1 MCGLAGFATLG
12 SADRTARLLDE
23 ALTRLHHRGPDDRG
37 SHHIQCGHAAV
48 GLGHT
53 RLSIIDLSSGGH
65 QPMQTQDGRLSVVFN
80 GEIYN
85 YKELRAELAADG
97 LSFRSES
104 DTEVLLQGWIRWG
117 KDVLPRLVG
126 MFAFA
131 IVDTRSRTLSLAR
144 DPFGIK
150 PLFVARA
157 AWGWCFASELPAC
170 VALRNSGAE
179 LNLQRT
185 TDYLLHGDYDS
196 SEDTFIAGI
205 HHLAPG
211 HLQTISLDDCSI
223 VEHRRWWAPDIVQQG
238 RPRLAD
244 AAEQLRALFI
254 DSVRLHLRSDVPL
267 GAALSG
273 GIDSSA
279 VVYAMRKLE
288 PDAPLHTFSFIARG
302 SMVSEENWIQ
312 AANAGVT
319 ATPHRV
325 EIDPSEMARDL
336 DDVILA
342 QGEPFGSTSI
352 YAQYRVFKLAREA
365 GIKVTLDGQG
375 ADELLGGY
383 IGYPGPRIQSL
394 LDRGDIVGAWSFL
407 KHWSQWP
414 GRERDY
420 AVRATVGQYLQG
432 PVYQTLRRLKWRKAA
447 LMTPMWLDGE
457 QLKERGV
464 QLGFPRQLP
473 DPWPRGRRMTAELA
487 LSATRRGLPA
497 LLRHADRNSM
507 RFSIESR
514 VPFLTQQLATFL
526 FSLPEDYLVSPEGRT
541 KHIFRIAM
549 RGIVPDEILERR
561 DKIGFAT
568 PERDWLLALSGQA
581 REWLQDAQLVS
592 FLRLPPMLREFDAM
606 LAGQV
611 PFSWQAWRWINF
623 CRWYV
628 RVLQPLSAR

>member
-1 MCGLAGFATLG
+1 
-12 SADRTARLLDE
+12 
-23 ALTRLHHRGPDDRG
+23 
-37 SHHIQCGHAAV
+37 
-48 GLGHT
+48 
-53 RLSIIDLSSGGH
+53 
-65 QPMQTQDGRLSVVFN
+65 MQTPDGALSLIFN

-85 YKELRAELAADG
+85 YKEIRAELKAHGVA
-97 LSFRSES
+97 FRSES
-104 DTEVLLQGWIRWG
+104 DTEVLLQGWGCWG

-131 IVDTRSRTLSLAR
+131 LVDTRSRTLTLAR

-157 AWGWCFASELPAC
+157 DWGWCFASELPAC
-170 VALRNSGAE
+170 VALRNAGAD
-179 LNLQRT
+179 LNLQRA

-196 SEDTFIAGI
+196 NEDTFIAGV

-211 HLQTISLDDCSI
+211 YFQTISLDDGSV
-223 VEHRRWWAPDIVQQG
+223 VEHRRWWAPSVVQQG
-238 RPRLAD
+238 RPRLED
-244 AAEQLRALFI
+244 AAAQLRELFL

-279 VVYAMRKLE
+279 VVYAMRRLE

-302 SMVSEENWIQ
+302 SSVSEETWID
-312 AANAGVT
+312 AANAGVA

-325 EIDPSEMARDL
+325 EVDPNEMSRDL
-336 DDVILA
+336 DDMILA

-352 YAQYRVFKLAREA
+352 YAQYRVFKLARET

-383 IGYPGPRIQSL
+383 IGYPGQRIQSL
-394 LDRGDIVGAWSFL
+394 LDHGNIVGAWSFL
-407 KHWSQWP
+407 QRWTQWP
-414 GRERDY
+414 GRERNY
-420 AVRATVGQYLQG
+420 AVRATIGQYVQG
-432 PVYQTLRRLKWRKAA
+432 PVYQTLRRLKWRKATLA
-447 LMTPMWLDGE
+447 MPDWLDAG
-457 QLKERGV
+457 QLRERGV
-464 QLGFPRQLP
+464 RLGFPRQVP
-473 DPWPRGRRMTAELA
+473 EPWPRGRRLVAELA

-514 VPFLTQQLATFL
+514 VPFLTPQLATFL
-526 FSLPEDYLVSPEGRT
+526 FSLPEDYLVSPDGRT

-581 REWLQDAQLVS
+581 REWLQDAHSIS
-592 FLRLPPMLREFDAM
+592 FLRPAPLLREFDAM
-606 LAGQV
+606 LAGRV

-623 CRWYV
+623 CRWYT
-628 RVLQPLSAR
+628 RVLQPLSGR